1 MRIGGM
7 IIGTVLLSITSIAS
21 AETPETPG
29 MHLYDKVQDIRDQAR
44 ALYGSGHASQEQ
56 LRQAETM
63 LEGALG
69 DLGSDDAEELA
80 YGNIYLAFRRFD
92 VNRDLAVV
100 YAEAGDK
107 DKALDAM
114 ERVESV
120 SWAPMYLDDLKNPVF
135 DPLRDEPR
143 FKAVV
148 ANLQLATRLM
158 GNVTLATP
166 YSPELS
172 DAERLAGLSL

>member
-1 MRIGGM
+1 MESEYKRERGMRICRF
-7 IIGTVLLSITSIAS
+7 IAGTVLFSITSIVS
-21 AETPETPG
+21 AEAPETSG

-44 ALYGSGHASQEQ
+44 ALYGSGHASQDQ

-69 DLGSDDAEELA
+69 DLGGGDAQELA

-100 YAEAGDK
+100 YAEAGEK
-107 DKALDAM
+107 EKALDAM

-135 DPLRDEPR
+135 DPLRGEPR

-148 ANLQLATRLM
+148 ANLQLAARLM
-158 GNVTLATP
+158 GNTTLATP
-166 YSPELS
+166 YSAELS
-172 DAERLAGLSL
+172 